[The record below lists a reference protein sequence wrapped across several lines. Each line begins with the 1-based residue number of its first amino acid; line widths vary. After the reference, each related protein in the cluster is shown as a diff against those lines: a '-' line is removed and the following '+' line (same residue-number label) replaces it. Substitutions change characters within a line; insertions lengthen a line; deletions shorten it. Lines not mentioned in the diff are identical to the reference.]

1 MSTSKVSKYNNYKD
15 NIIITIS
22 ISLSSKSSTV
32 HQTYYE
38 ITVMDKLPLIT
49 KSVMTTRINIHPTRK
64 EPDQHAIRLTPT
76 GPHV

>member
-1 MSTSKVSKYNNYKD
+1 MSTSKVSKYNNCKD

-38 ITVMDKLPLIT
+38 ITKMDKLPLIT
-49 KSVMTTRINIHPTRK
+49 KSVVATRINMHPARK
-64 EPDQHAIRLTPT
+64 ELDQHAICLTPA